1 MNRHIIFTNGRSG
14 SNYIANIINQHPNA
28 VNYGEVLGDWTLP
41 YKIHQKIGMG
51 GKSDTEY
58 LEYIY
63 KDKLF
68 FSLAQVYSAISHT
81 RNKEKINFKNWKE
94 IKTIG
99 IKDFSIHFHRRN
111 LEQFLLDNHDLLI
124 INWYRNNSL
133 KRLISLNNMSETGVV
148 KQTKKD
154 NKNKYKIVIDIDSL
168 ISSLDI
174 IEKEKEEQL
183 SLINKI
189 EPKRVIQISY
199 EDYFLSPETQKDYT
213 KKIFQFLNL
222 DYGNFQVSF
231 NYHKKIL
238 SNSLPE
244 ILLNY
249 EQVYNCLKNTRY
261 QCYL

>member
-1 MNRHIIFTNGRSG
+1 MNKHIIFTNGRSG

-58 LEYIY
+58 LEFIY
-63 KDKLF
+63 KDKGF
-68 FSLAQVYSAISHT
+68 FSLAQIYSAISHAIK
-81 RNKEKINFKNWKE
+81 KETINFKNWGQ

-111 LEQFLLDNHDLLI
+111 LEQFLLDNDDLLI
-124 INWYRNNSL
+124 INWYRDNSL
-133 KRLISLNNMSETGVV
+133 KRLISLLNMSETGVV
-148 KQTKKD
+148 KKTKKD
-154 NKNKYKIVIDIDSL
+154 NKNKYKIVVDINSL
-168 ISSLDI
+168 MSSLDL

-199 EDYFLSPETQKDYT
+199 EDYFLSSENQQDYT
-213 KKIFQFLNL
+213 QKIFQFLDL
-222 DYGNFQVSF
+222 DYNNIQVSF
-231 NYHKKIL
+231 DYHKKIL

-244 ILLNY
+244 ILVNY
-249 EQVYNCLKNTRY
+249 EEVYNCLKNTRY